1 MLTFGF
7 VRKPRTMPLPS
18 AALNTPFLPLVK
30 RIHDEATIAANDIIK
45 IDHFLNHRI
54 EPAFMSAMGEEIG
67 KRLQGFEPELVLTA
81 EASGIAPGLVA
92 AIALDVPMVYAKKY
106 APQIEPPAYS
116 RIVPSPTKG
125 GETRLV
131 IGQKYL
137 WKGARVV
144 LVDDILSNGRTGAA
158 LVEMVREAGAEVLA
172 AAFIMDKAFK
182 RGRTELE
189 AMGVPVIALA
199 RVMAI
204 ENGHVVMA
212 D

>member
-1 MLTFGF
+1 MLRSGF
-7 VRKPRTMPLPS
+7 VFQPHTMTLSS
-18 AALNTPFLPLVK
+18 AALNTPFRPLVD
-30 RIHDEATIAANDIIK
+30 RIRDEATIAANEIIK

-54 EPAFMSAMGEEIG
+54 EPAFMTAMGQEIG
-67 KRLQGFEPELVLTA
+67 SRLRGFAPDIVLTA

-92 AIALDVPMVYAKKY
+92 SIALDVPMVYAKKY

-158 LVEMVREAGAEVLA
+158 LIEMVREAGAEVLA
-172 AAFIMDKAFK
+172 AAFIMEKAFK
-182 RGRTELE
+182 HGRAELE
-189 AMGVPVIALA
+189 SMKVPVIALA
-199 RVMAI
+199 RVTAI
-204 ENGHVVMA
+204 DNGHAIMA

>member
-1 MLTFGF
+1 MY
-7 VRKPRTMPLPS
+7 PW
-18 AALNTPFLPLVK
+18 
-30 RIHDEATIAANDIIK
+30 
-45 IDHFLNHRI
+45 
-54 EPAFMSAMGEEIG
+54 
-67 KRLQGFEPELVLTA
+67 
-81 EASGIAPGLVA
+81 SG
-92 AIALDVPMVYAKKY
+92 AKKY

-137 WKGARVV
+137 WEGARVV

-158 LVEMVREAGAEVLA
+158 LVEMVREGAESA
-172 AAFIMDKAFK
+172 RHGIHRGEGA
-182 RGRTELE
+182 REGRTRSD
-189 AMGVPVIALA
+189 GVPVIALA

>member
-1 MLTFGF
+1 M
-7 VRKPRTMPLPS
+7 
-18 AALNTPFLPLVK
+18 
-30 RIHDEATIAANDIIK
+30 
-45 IDHFLNHRI
+45 
-54 EPAFMSAMGEEIG
+54 
-67 KRLQGFEPELVLTA
+67 LTA

-137 WKGARVV
+137 WEGARGAG
-144 LVDDILSNGRTGAA
+144 GRHSVKRPHRRGA
-158 LVEMVREAGAEVLA
+158 RGDGPRSGRQVLA
-172 AAFIMDKAFK
+172 AAFIMEKAFK
-182 RGRTELE
+182 HGRAELE